1 MATMTKRRS
10 PIGLGAL
17 FERLWSGRPRLW
29 RRSVVNVVA
38 TSDVGTLRRNNE
50 DYFLIADLARP
61 VTTTHGNDIVG
72 DMLAPEPVLVV
83 ADGMG
88 GAEGGEVASGMAA
101 TVIWSQLA
109 QASHARRLRTPG
121 GLRRTLLEAFRVAN
135 ERIRACAAKSPEL
148 VGMGTTATVAIV
160 DAADGTVEI
169 GHVGDSRAYRIRGSA
184 VEQLT
189 EDHSVLQYL
198 IDSGADGA
206 VDAAAAQAHALL
218 RALGPE
224 ADIEVDVICVPLR
237 HGDIVVLCSD
247 GVWSAVGDD
256 EIAAVVSAGRDL
268 RAACETLLA
277 LANERGGRDNA
288 TALLGRVETVGE

>member
-1 MATMTKRRS
+1 MATVTKRRS

-88 GAEGGEVASGMAA
+88 GAAGGEVASGMAA

-121 GLRRTLLEAFRVAN
+121 GLKRSLLDAFRVAN

-148 VGMGTTATVAIV
+148 VGMGTTATVAVVRGSQLSI
-160 DAADGTVEI
+160 A
-169 GHVGDSRAYRIRGSA
+169 HVGDSRAYLVRDGRA
-184 VEQLT
+184 RRLT
-189 EDHSVLQYL
+189 KDHSVLQHL
-198 IDSGADGA
+198 IDSGADGT
-206 VDAAAAQAHALL
+206 VDATAAAHALL

-224 ADIEVDVICVPLR
+224 ADIEVDVACVPLR
-237 HGDIVVLCSD
+237 HRDIVVLCSD
-247 GVWSAVGDD
+247 GLWSAVGDD
-256 EIAAVVSAGRDL
+256 EIAAVVSAGHDL
-268 RAACETLLA
+268 RAACRTLLA

>member
-148 VGMGTTATVAIV
+148 VGMGTTATVAVMRGSELSI
-160 DAADGTVEI
+160 A
-169 GHVGDSRAYRIRGSA
+169 HVGDSRAYLVRDGRA
-184 VEQLT
+184 RRLT
-189 EDHSVLQYL
+189 KDHSVLQYL

>member
-148 VGMGTTATVAIV
+148 VGMGTTATVAIMRGSELSI
-160 DAADGTVEI
+160 A
-169 GHVGDSRAYRIRGSA
+169 HVGDSRAYLVRDGRA
-184 VEQLT
+184 RRLT
-189 EDHSVLQYL
+189 KDHSVLQYL

>member
-72 DMLAPEPVLVV
+72 DMLVPEPVLVV

-109 QASHARRLRTPG
+109 QASHARRLRSSYRI
-121 GLRRTLLEAFRVAN
+121 RRSLLDAVRIAN
-135 ERIRACAAKSPEL
+135 DRIRACAAKSPEL
-148 VGMGTTATVAIV
+148 VGMGTTATVALV
-160 DAADGTVEI
+160 LDSELYVA
-169 GHVGDSRAYRIRGSA
+169 HVGDSRAYLMRQRRA
-184 VEQLT
+184 QRLT
-189 EDHSVLQYL
+189 TDHSVLQEL
-198 IDSGADGA
+198 IDSGATGA
-206 VDAAAAQAHALL
+206 VAAATQQRHALL

-224 ADIEVDVICVPLR
+224 ADVRADVNCTPVEP
-237 HGDIVVLCSD
+237 GDVVLLCSD
-247 GVWSAVGDD
+247 GVWSAIGD
-256 EIAAVVSAGRDL
+256 EELATIVSDARDL
-268 RAACETLLA
+268 RAACSRLLA

-288 TALLGRVETVGE
+288 TALLARIETATD